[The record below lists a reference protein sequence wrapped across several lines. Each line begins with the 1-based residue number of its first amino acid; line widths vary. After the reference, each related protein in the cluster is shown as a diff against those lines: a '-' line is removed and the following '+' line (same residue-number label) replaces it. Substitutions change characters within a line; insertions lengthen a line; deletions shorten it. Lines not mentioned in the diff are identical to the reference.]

1 MKLTWKFYIIFI
13 EISRLSHW
21 FNTFVQ
27 CGDFS
32 QLRGEST
39 YLSREI
45 SIIYDFVCF
54 KSVSTFSF
62 PFLSFSFLVLLSS
75 SIFLLLSRS
84 LSFSLS
90 LLFSFSSLVSLLQSS
105 YQQLSTL
112 TNNSSV
118 SKQLSLGSW
127 KLRMLSGYVCRVMA
141 VLQKAATRN

>member
-1 MKLTWKFYIIFI
+1 MKLTWKFCNFD
-13 EISRLSHW
+13 RNFAAFPL
-21 FNTFVQ
+21 VQ
-27 CGDFS
+27 YFCLMWRFS
-32 QLRGEST
+32 QLRGVSYLVERSQL
-39 YLSREI
+39 YMISFASSLSRC
-45 SIIYDFVCF
+45 S
-54 KSVSTFSF
+54 
-62 PFLSFSFLVLLSS
+62 LSLFCLSLLVL
-75 SIFLLLSRS
+75 IFFPRLYFSCSRS
-84 LSFSLS
+84 LSLS